1 MHDERLIP
9 VERERRHRVWWTVY
23 TFDRLGCSKVGQP
36 ALIRDE
42 DIDTPLPSNKG
53 LSDAENAEFREPEG
67 LIAKVK
73 LAEITG
79 SILDLIYRAP
89 RAREKDHFMRNVHL
103 ILARLRTWDKQLP
116 AHLRMDNS
124 VSPPYGSR
132 PVASLRLHFN
142 DVGFSFLYAHKNLL
156 FCVRKLLIEVYI

>member
-1 MHDERLIP
+1 MHDERLTP

-42 DIDTPLPSNKG
+42 DIDTPLPSDHG
-53 LSDAENAEFREPEG
+53 LSDAENAEFRERQG
-67 LIAKVK
+67 LLAKVK

-103 ILARLRTWDKQLP
+103 ILGRLKTWDKQLP
-116 AHLRMDNS
+116 EHLKLDHS

-142 DVGFSFLYAHKNLL
+142 DVSFFL
-156 FCVRKLLIEVYI
+156 FHGQEEIICPMYESC